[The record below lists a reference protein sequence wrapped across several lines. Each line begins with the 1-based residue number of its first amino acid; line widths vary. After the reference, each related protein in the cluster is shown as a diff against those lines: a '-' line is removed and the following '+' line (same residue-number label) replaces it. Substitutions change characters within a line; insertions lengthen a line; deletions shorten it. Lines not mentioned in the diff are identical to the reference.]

1 MTENDWS
8 KSIADYI
15 RNNDKPIIE
24 ACDKLLGV
32 YQEEMLPCESFSEFC
47 DVVGK
52 SANIVFHIKS
62 SLKVRILYGIPHE
75 LVHYEKWYLL
85 HQQAAK
91 AQRSLCI

>member
-1 MTENDWS
+1 MMENDWS

-52 SANIVFHIKS
+52 
-62 SLKVRILYGIPHE
+62 
-75 LVHYEKWYLL
+75 
-85 HQQAAK
+85 
-91 AQRSLCI
+91 